1 MCGLA
6 GWVDYTRKLDDEFP
20 AIFAMTDTLALRGP
34 DAEGI
39 WKHRNALLGHRRL
52 AVIDLSGGVQPMSY
66 RFPTGQ
72 EVTLVY
78 TRRGVQPRCPAR
90 AVAPGPDMSSAPA
103 AIPRWFCTPIC
114 NGASVVASNLTG
126 NVRLRRLPMA
136 ATATCCWCADRL
148 GIKPAVFTRGTAEG
162 LLFGSEI
169 KSILAHPEFAA
180 RLDAVGLVDL
190 LTLSRGTSQT
200 PFREVQELLP
210 GHLLSWRPNSQAKLR
225 RYWEVRRQ
233 EHADDLQSTV
243 QRTRELVTRAL
254 GAQLHADVPV
264 CSLLSGGLDSTAL
277 TGIAQRIAKAEHGGD
292 INSFSV
298 DFVGQAEQFR
308 SDDLRPDQDQP
319 FALLAAQYIGSRH
332 RTVLIDNAELVC
344 ERARE
349 EVFRAKDVPFTFGD
363 MDTSLH
369 LMFGEIRRH
378 STVAIS
384 GEGADELFGG
394 YGWFRD
400 PQAVAAARFPWASR
414 VRLPAGFI
422 DAGFNRRCDLLQ
434 YQQASYDDG
443 LRQVEHLAGDS
454 PEERRMREFSHLHL
468 KRWMVLLLERKDRLS
483 MCNGL
488 EVRVPYTDHELVEYV
503 YNVPWSIKSRDGEE
517 KWLLKRACADY
528 VPEAVLKRR
537 KSPYPTSANLGYERF
552 LRGSVR
558 RLLEDAA
565 NPVFGIVSREFLAAE
580 LEHPEGYFN
589 TQVSRHNLET
599 ALALEGWLR
608 LYGLSA

>member
-78 TRRGVQPRCPAR
+78 TGEVYNHDALRE
-90 AVAPGPDMSSAPA
+90 
-103 AIPRWFCTPIC
+103 
-114 NGASVVASNLTG
+114 
-126 NVRLRRLPMA
+126 RLRRAGHEFRTRSDTEVVLHA
-136 ATATCCWCADRL
+136 YLQWGERCCEYLTGMFAFAVFDGRDGHLLLVRDRL
-148 GIKPAVFTRGTAEG
+148 GIKPLYYARHREG

-180 RLDAVGLVDL
+180 RLDAVGLADL

-254 GAQLHADVPV
+254 GSQLHADVPV

-344 ERARE
+344 ERAR
-349 EVFRAKDVPFTFGD
+349 
-363 MDTSLH
+363 
-369 LMFGEIRRH
+369 
-378 STVAIS
+378 
-384 GEGADELFGG
+384 
-394 YGWFRD
+394 
-400 PQAVAAARFPWASR
+400 
-414 VRLPAGFI
+414 
-422 DAGFNRRCDLLQ
+422 
-434 YQQASYDDG
+434 
-443 LRQVEHLAGDS
+443 
-454 PEERRMREFSHLHL
+454 
-468 KRWMVLLLERKDRLS
+468 
-483 MCNGL
+483 
-488 EVRVPYTDHELVEYV
+488 
-503 YNVPWSIKSRDGEE
+503 
-517 KWLLKRACADY
+517 
-528 VPEAVLKRR
+528 
-537 KSPYPTSANLGYERF
+537 
-552 LRGSVR
+552 
-558 RLLEDAA
+558 
-565 NPVFGIVSREFLAAE
+565 
-580 LEHPEGYFN
+580 
-589 TQVSRHNLET
+589 
-599 ALALEGWLR
+599 
-608 LYGLSA
+608 

>member
-1 MCGLA
+1 M
-6 GWVDYTRKLDDEFP
+6 
-20 AIFAMTDTLALRGP
+20 
-34 DAEGI
+34 
-39 WKHRNALLGHRRL
+39 
-52 AVIDLSGGVQPMSY
+52 
-66 RFPTGQ
+66 
-72 EVTLVY
+72 
-78 TRRGVQPRCPAR
+78 
-90 AVAPGPDMSSAPA
+90 
-103 AIPRWFCTPIC
+103 
-114 NGASVVASNLTG
+114 
-126 NVRLRRLPMA
+126 
-136 ATATCCWCADRL
+136 
-148 GIKPAVFTRGTAEG
+148 
-162 LLFGSEI
+162 
-169 KSILAHPEFAA
+169 
-180 RLDAVGLVDL
+180 
-190 LTLSRGTSQT
+190 
-200 PFREVQELLP
+200 
-210 GHLLSWRPNSQAKLR
+210 
-225 RYWEVRRQ
+225 
-233 EHADDLQSTV
+233 
-243 QRTRELVTRAL
+243 
-254 GAQLHADVPV
+254 
-264 CSLLSGGLDSTAL
+264 
-277 TGIAQRIAKAEHGGD
+277 
-292 INSFSV
+292 
-298 DFVGQAEQFR
+298 
-308 SDDLRPDQDQP
+308 
-319 FALLAAQYIGSRH
+319 
-332 RTVLIDNAELVC
+332 
-344 ERARE
+344 
-349 EVFRAKDVPFTFGD
+349 
-363 MDTSLH
+363 
-369 LMFGEIRRH
+369 
-378 STVAIS
+378 
-384 GEGADELFGG
+384 
-394 YGWFRD
+394 
-400 PQAVAAARFPWASR
+400 
-414 VRLPAGFI
+414 PAGFI

>member
-1 MCGLA
+1 MG
-6 GWVDYTRKLDDEFP
+6 R
-20 AIFAMTDTLALRGP
+20 
-34 DAEGI
+34 
-39 WKHRNALLGHRRL
+39 ALL
-52 AVIDLSGGVQPMSY
+52 QY
-66 RFPTGQ
+66 
-72 EVTLVY
+72 
-78 TRRGVQPRCPAR
+78 
-90 AVAPGPDMSSAPA
+90 
-103 AIPRWFCTPIC
+103 
-114 NGASVVASNLTG
+114 LTG
-126 NVRLRRLPMA
+126 MFAFAVFDGRDGHLLLVR
-136 ATATCCWCADRL
+136 DRL
-148 GIKPAVFTRGTAEG
+148 GIKPLYYARHREG

-254 GAQLHADVPV
+254 GSQLHADVPV

-400 PQAVAAARFPWASR
+400 PQAVAAARSLGLQGALAG
-414 VRLPAGFI
+414 RLHRRRFQPPLRSPPVPAGQLRRWAAPGRTPGRRQPGGAA
-422 DAGFNRRCDLLQ
+422 DARVQ
-434 YQQASYDDG
+434 PPASEALDG
-443 LRQVEHLAGDS
+443 AAARTQGS
-454 PEERRMREFSHLHL
+454 PEHVQRPGGAGALH
-468 KRWMVLLLERKDRLS
+468 R
-483 MCNGL
+483 
-488 EVRVPYTDHELVEYV
+488 P
-503 YNVPWSIKSRDGEE
+503 
-517 KWLLKRACADY
+517 
-528 VPEAVLKRR
+528 
-537 KSPYPTSANLGYERF
+537 
-552 LRGSVR
+552 
-558 RLLEDAA
+558 
-565 NPVFGIVSREFLAAE
+565 
-580 LEHPEGYFN
+580 
-589 TQVSRHNLET
+589 
-599 ALALEGWLR
+599 
-608 LYGLSA
+608 

>member
-1 MCGLA
+1 M
-6 GWVDYTRKLDDEFP
+6 
-20 AIFAMTDTLALRGP
+20 
-34 DAEGI
+34 
-39 WKHRNALLGHRRL
+39 
-52 AVIDLSGGVQPMSY
+52 
-66 RFPTGQ
+66 
-72 EVTLVY
+72 
-78 TRRGVQPRCPAR
+78 
-90 AVAPGPDMSSAPA
+90 
-103 AIPRWFCTPIC
+103 
-114 NGASVVASNLTG
+114 
-126 NVRLRRLPMA
+126 
-136 ATATCCWCADRL
+136 
-148 GIKPAVFTRGTAEG
+148 
-162 LLFGSEI
+162 
-169 KSILAHPEFAA
+169 
-180 RLDAVGLVDL
+180 
-190 LTLSRGTSQT
+190 
-200 PFREVQELLP
+200 LP

-254 GAQLHADVPV
+254 GSQLHADVPV

-400 PQAVAAARFPWASR
+400 PQAVAAARFPGPPGCACQPASSTPVSTAAAISSSTSR
-414 VRLPAGFI
+414 PATTMGC
-422 DAGFNRRCDLLQ
+422 ARSNTWPATARRSGGC
-434 YQQASYDDG
+434 AS
-443 LRQVEHLAGDS
+443 
-454 PEERRMREFSHLHL
+454 
-468 KRWMVLLLERKDRLS
+468 
-483 MCNGL
+483 
-488 EVRVPYTDHELVEYV
+488 
-503 YNVPWSIKSRDGEE
+503 
-517 KWLLKRACADY
+517 
-528 VPEAVLKRR
+528 
-537 KSPYPTSANLGYERF
+537 SATC
-552 LRGSVR
+552 
-558 RLLEDAA
+558 
-565 NPVFGIVSREFLAAE
+565 I
-580 LEHPEGYFN
+580 
-589 TQVSRHNLET
+589 
-599 ALALEGWLR
+599 
-608 LYGLSA
+608 

>member
-78 TRRGVQPRCPAR
+78 TGEVYNHDALRE
-90 AVAPGPDMSSAPA
+90 
-103 AIPRWFCTPIC
+103 
-114 NGASVVASNLTG
+114 
-126 NVRLRRLPMA
+126 RLRRAGHEFRTRSDTEVVLHA
-136 ATATCCWCADRL
+136 YLQWGERCCEYLTGMFAFAVFDGRDGHLLLVRDRL
-148 GIKPAVFTRGTAEG
+148 GIKPLYYARHREG

-254 GAQLHADVPV
+254 GSQLHADVPV

-558 RLLEDAA
+558 RLLEDA
-565 NPVFGIVSREFLAAE
+565 VFGIVSREFLAAE

>member
-78 TRRGVQPRCPAR
+78 TGEVYNHDALRE
-90 AVAPGPDMSSAPA
+90 
-103 AIPRWFCTPIC
+103 
-114 NGASVVASNLTG
+114 
-126 NVRLRRLPMA
+126 RLRRAGHEFRTRSDTEVVLHA
-136 ATATCCWCADRL
+136 YLQWGERCCEYLTGMFAFAVFDGRDGHLLLVRDRL
-148 GIKPAVFTRGTAEG
+148 GIKPLYYARHREG

-190 LTLSRGTSQT
+190 LTLSRSTSQT

-254 GAQLHADVPV
+254 GSQLHADVPV

-434 YQQASYDDG
+434 YQQASYDEG

>member
-78 TRRGVQPRCPAR
+78 TGEVYNHDALRE
-90 AVAPGPDMSSAPA
+90 
-103 AIPRWFCTPIC
+103 
-114 NGASVVASNLTG
+114 
-126 NVRLRRLPMA
+126 RLRRAGHEFRTRSDTEVVLHA
-136 ATATCCWCADRL
+136 YLQWGERCCEYLTGMFAFAVFDGRDGHLLLVRDRL
-148 GIKPAVFTRGTAEG
+148 GIKPLYYARHREG

-243 QRTRELVTRAL
+243 QRTRELVTCAL

-349 EVFRAKDVPFTFGD
+349 EVFRAKDVPSTFGD

-378 STVAIS
+378 STVASPVKAPMSCSVATAGSAIRRRWLRRAS
-384 GEGADELFGG
+384 LGLQGAPAGRLHRRRFQPPLRSPPVPAGQLRRWAAPGRTPGRRQPGG
-394 YGWFRD
+394 AADARVQPPASEALDG
-400 PQAVAAARFPWASR
+400 AAARTQ
-414 VRLPAGFI
+414 G
-422 DAGFNRRCDLLQ
+422 
-434 YQQASYDDG
+434 
-443 LRQVEHLAGDS
+443 S
-454 PEERRMREFSHLHL
+454 PEHVQRPGGAGALH
-468 KRWMVLLLERKDRLS
+468 R
-483 MCNGL
+483 
-488 EVRVPYTDHELVEYV
+488 P
-503 YNVPWSIKSRDGEE
+503 
-517 KWLLKRACADY
+517 
-528 VPEAVLKRR
+528 
-537 KSPYPTSANLGYERF
+537 
-552 LRGSVR
+552 
-558 RLLEDAA
+558 
-565 NPVFGIVSREFLAAE
+565 
-580 LEHPEGYFN
+580 
-589 TQVSRHNLET
+589 
-599 ALALEGWLR
+599 
-608 LYGLSA
+608 

>member
-78 TRRGVQPRCPAR
+78 TGEVYNHDALRE
-90 AVAPGPDMSSAPA
+90 
-103 AIPRWFCTPIC
+103 
-114 NGASVVASNLTG
+114 
-126 NVRLRRLPMA
+126 RLRRAGHEFRTRSDTEVVLHA
-136 ATATCCWCADRL
+136 YLQWGERCCEYLTGMFAFAVFDGRDGHLLLVRDRL
-148 GIKPAVFTRGTAEG
+148 GIKPLYYARHREG

-400 PQAVAAARFPWASR
+400 PQAVAAARFPLGLQGA
-414 VRLPAGFI
+414 PAGRLHRRRFQPPLRSPPVPAGQLRRWAAPGRTPGRRQPGGAA
-422 DAGFNRRCDLLQ
+422 DARVQ
-434 YQQASYDDG
+434 PPASEALDG
-443 LRQVEHLAGDS
+443 AAARTQGS
-454 PEERRMREFSHLHL
+454 PEHVQRPGGAGALH
-468 KRWMVLLLERKDRLS
+468 R
-483 MCNGL
+483 
-488 EVRVPYTDHELVEYV
+488 P
-503 YNVPWSIKSRDGEE
+503 
-517 KWLLKRACADY
+517 
-528 VPEAVLKRR
+528 
-537 KSPYPTSANLGYERF
+537 
-552 LRGSVR
+552 
-558 RLLEDAA
+558 
-565 NPVFGIVSREFLAAE
+565 
-580 LEHPEGYFN
+580 
-589 TQVSRHNLET
+589 
-599 ALALEGWLR
+599 
-608 LYGLSA
+608 

>member
-1 MCGLA
+1 M
-6 GWVDYTRKLDDEFP
+6 
-20 AIFAMTDTLALRGP
+20 
-34 DAEGI
+34 
-39 WKHRNALLGHRRL
+39 
-52 AVIDLSGGVQPMSY
+52 
-66 RFPTGQ
+66 
-72 EVTLVY
+72 
-78 TRRGVQPRCPAR
+78 
-90 AVAPGPDMSSAPA
+90 
-103 AIPRWFCTPIC
+103 
-114 NGASVVASNLTG
+114 
-126 NVRLRRLPMA
+126 
-136 ATATCCWCADRL
+136 
-148 GIKPAVFTRGTAEG
+148 
-162 LLFGSEI
+162 
-169 KSILAHPEFAA
+169 
-180 RLDAVGLVDL
+180 
-190 LTLSRGTSQT
+190 
-200 PFREVQELLP
+200 
-210 GHLLSWRPNSQAKLR
+210 
-225 RYWEVRRQ
+225 
-233 EHADDLQSTV
+233 

-349 EVFRAKDVPFTFGD
+349 EVFRAKDVPSTFGD